1 MPSAAIPLAPMP
13 LFERLEDDAPFTQDE
28 APVQRTLTPQALRDS
43 VRGELIRLLNTR
55 RGSARAGLPL
65 NVLDYGLPDWS
76 ANDAARTGDRSSLA
90 RDVLEAIAAFEPR
103 LAQPRAEVEP
113 DPEAPWRLRLRIAGI
128 LRTPDGGWPV
138 AWVAQLIDGQPVG
151 IVDERIA

>member
-1 MPSAAIPLAPMP
+1 MP
-13 LFERLEDDAPFTQDE
+13 LFERLEDDEPFTPDE

-43 VRGELIRLLNTR
+43 VRGELTRLLNTR
-55 RGSARAGLPL
+55 RGAARAGRPL

-76 ANDAARTGDRSSLA
+76 ANDAARAGDRSNLE
-90 RDVLEAIAAFEPR
+90 RNVLEAITAFEPR
-103 LAQPRAEVEP
+103 LQQPRAQVEP
-113 DPEAPWRLRLRIAGI
+113 DPEAPWRLRLRIAGT
-128 LRTPDGGWPV
+128 LRTPDGAWPV